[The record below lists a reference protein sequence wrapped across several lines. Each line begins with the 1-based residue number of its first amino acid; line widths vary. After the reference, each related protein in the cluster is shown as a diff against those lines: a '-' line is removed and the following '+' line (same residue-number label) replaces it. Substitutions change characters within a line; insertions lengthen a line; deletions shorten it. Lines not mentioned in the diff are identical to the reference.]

1 MLAQSRT
8 QKPAHT
14 GCSLVISALPAYNTN
29 GSNNTGRTDTTVT
42 TDDTAAT
49 PAVYS
54 IGHSDHTIE
63 AFLAL
68 LRQHHIVMI
77 VDVRSQP
84 YSQWVP
90 QFNRE
95 SLARD
100 LEAAG
105 IRYVFMGD
113 ALGGRPSDRQFHPSS
128 AEHPDYEA
136 LAASA
141 RYREAIDE
149 LLKLAS
155 EARVAMMCAEGDH
168 LKCHRH
174 KLITQTLLKLGAQV
188 WHVRPDGTL
197 VAGQAEPR
205 QLALL

>member
-1 MLAQSRT
+1 MD
-8 QKPAHT
+8 
-14 GCSLVISALPAYNTN
+14 I
-29 GSNNTGRTDTTVT
+29 TVT
-42 TDDTAAT
+42 KDDTAAAPT
-49 PAVYS
+49 VYS

-68 LRQHHIVMI
+68 LRQHEIAII

-105 IRYVFMGD
+105 IHYVFMGD
-113 ALGGRPSDRQFHPSS
+113 TLGGRPAAREFYPSGV
-128 AEHPDYEA
+128 EHPDYEA
-136 LAASA
+136 LAESPAYQA
-141 RYREAIDE
+141 GIAE
-149 LLKLAS
+149 LLRLAS

-174 KLITQTLLKLGAQV
+174 KLISQTLLQLGAQV
-188 WHVRPDGTL
+188 LHVRPDGTL
-197 VAGQAEPR
+197 VTGQEEAR